1 HKMALDGWT
10 LWSYVLLL
18 IAAIASYYLK
28 NWFRAVV
35 LAFQIPAGPPAVP
48 ILGNALLIADNH
60 KLHELGRYAYKQYGL
75 VFRAWLTVIP
85 LAVLFSP
92 EHIQIVL
99 SSNKNTEKMYFYRL
113 LHNFLGQG
121 LITNSGSK
129 WRYHRRLFSSQVF
142 ISVYLR
148 ASIPT
153 FYHSAQLMV
162 DELNARADL
171 SAVNITFPV
180 NDSLL
185 NSLQEAV
192 LGIPLNS
199 NIGSKEI
206 SPFRQG
212 KLVAP
217 YRLLH
222 PWLLLNW
229 VYKHTDIS
237 RDELQ
242 QQQNLFQFTNKILQE
257 RRNTRGPGK
266 HINDK
271 KETGK
276 PKSLLDYMIDVS
288 EVNSKFTEADMVHE
302 LCTFMLAGQDSVGSA
317 LAFTLFELARNPEVQ
332 EKVMEE
338 ITSVFGDDTRVPN
351 MNDLRQLKYLEQCVK
366 EGLRLYPSVP
376 FVLRTL
382 TEDAKIG
389 KIILPAGCGILV
401 SPFATHR
408 LPHIYPDPEKFDPD
422 RFLPD
427 QVEKRHPYAF
437 LPFSAGPRNCIGH
450 KFALMEMKTVI
461 STILRNFILTTVPGR
476 ETVNLSYRIT
486 MRASG
491 GIWLHLTPRF
501 QATC

>member
-1 HKMALDGWT
+1 MALDGWT

-121 LITNSGSK
+121 LITNSGEK
-129 WRYHRRLFSSQVF
+129 WRYHRRLIQPSFHLGVLESF
-142 ISVYLR
+142 IS
-148 ASIPT
+148 T

-180 NDSLL
+180 NENLKL
-185 NSLQEAV
+185 YEAV

-212 KLVAP
+212 KL
-217 YRLLH
+217 
-222 PWLLLNW
+222 
-229 VYKHTDIS
+229 
-237 RDELQ
+237 

-401 SPFATHR
+401 SPFATH
-408 LPHIYPDPEKFDPD
+408 H
-422 RFLPD
+422 

-437 LPFSAGPRNCIGH
+437 LPFSAGPRNCI
-450 KFALMEMKTVI
+450 
-461 STILRNFILTTVPGR
+461 
-476 ETVNLSYRIT
+476 
-486 MRASG
+486 
-491 GIWLHLTPRF
+491 
-501 QATC
+501 